1 MLPIKP
7 TYRLN
12 IYNCLSYCMLNDIW
26 SILFLNTGINNQVT
40 KLFSKTTFQQ
50 QNKSHI
56 TDNIRD
62 NEQCVAIF
70 FDAC

>member
-1 MLPIKP
+1 
-7 TYRLN
+7 
-12 IYNCLSYCMLNDIW
+12 MLNDFRP
-26 SILFLNTGINNQVT
+26 ILFLNTGIDNQVT
-40 KLFSKTTFQQ
+40 KLFSKTAFQQ
-50 QNKSHI
+50 QNELHI

>member
-1 MLPIKP
+1 
-7 TYRLN
+7 
-12 IYNCLSYCMLNDIW
+12 MLNDIW